1 MPKILLVED
10 NKDLTTLINVS
21 LKQDYAIDIV
31 HNGGE
36 GLECLRTGRYDVVI
50 LDWELPELSGP
61 EICRQFRASGG
72 TTPVLMLTGK
82 SHIAEKEQG
91 LDAGADDYLTK
102 PFDMRELAA
111 RLRALARRPAARPSA
126 ALTFLDLHI
135 DPVRHSLKKGDEEI
149 HLLKKDFA
157 LLEFLMRYPE
167 EIFGT
172 ETILERVW
180 SYDSEVT
187 ADAVRTSIKRIRK
200 ALDQSADESESIIEN
215 VRRVGYRLR
224 RPAK

>member
-1 MPKILLVED
+1 LPKILLVED

-111 RLRALARRPAARPSA
+111 RLHGCTAARLGATPCCA
-126 ALTFLDLHI
+126 TQCCFDI
-135 DPVRHSLKKGDEEI
+135 FR
-149 HLLKKDFA
+149 FA
-157 LLEFLMRYPE
+157 HRSRQAF
-167 EIFGT
+167 
-172 ETILERVW
+172 
-180 SYDSEVT
+180 
-187 ADAVRTSIKRIRK
+187 A
-200 ALDQSADESESIIEN
+200 
-215 VRRVGYRLR
+215 
-224 RPAK
+224 